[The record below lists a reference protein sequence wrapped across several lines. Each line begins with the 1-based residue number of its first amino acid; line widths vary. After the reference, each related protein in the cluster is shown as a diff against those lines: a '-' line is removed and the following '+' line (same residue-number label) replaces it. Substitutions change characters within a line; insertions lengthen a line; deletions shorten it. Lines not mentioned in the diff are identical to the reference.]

1 MKQLGLIALL
11 AVGMLLVG
19 CGSSNNNSD
28 NVNGHWTANLTDQSG
43 NPVFSFTT
51 DLNQN
56 SGSTVTGTNL
66 NFTTATPCFGS
77 DSTETGGFSFSGN
90 FNGQATGAFTL
101 TIQSG
106 TTNSNGNNTLNLQG
120 TLNNNNTVSG
130 TWVLSGNGAG
140 CTGSGNF
147 TMNRG

>member
-1 MKQLGLIALL
+1 MKQLGIIAFLGAAMLL
-11 AVGMLLVG
+11 AG
-19 CGSSNNNSD
+19 CGSSSNNSD
-28 NVNGHWTANLTDQSG
+28 NVNGHWTASLTDMSG

-51 DLNQN
+51 DLNQS
-56 SGSTVTGTNL
+56 SGSTVTRTNL
-66 NFTTATPCFGS
+66 SFTTATPCFGS

-90 FNGQATGAFTL
+90 FNGNASGAFTL

-106 TTNSNGNNTLNLQG
+106 TVNSNGNNTLNLQG
-120 TLNNNNTVSG
+120 TLQNNTVTG

>member
-1 MKQLGLIALL
+1 MKQLGIIMALGTAMLL
-11 AVGMLLVG
+11 AG
-19 CGSSNNNSD
+19 CGGSNSNSD
-28 NVNGHWTANLTDQSG
+28 TVSGHWTANLTDLSG

-56 SGSTVTGTNL
+56 SGGSTITGTNL

-90 FNGQATGAFTL
+90 FNGNASGAFTL

-106 TTNSNGNNTLNLQG
+106 TVNSNGNNTLNLQG
-120 TLNNNNTVSG
+120 TLNNNTVNG

>member
-1 MKQLGLIALL
+1 MKHWGLIALIGAAMFL
-11 AVGMLLVG
+11 GA
-19 CGSSNNNSD
+19 CGSSSNNND
-28 NVNGHWTANLTDQSG
+28 NVNGHWTANLTDMSG
-43 NPVFSFTT
+43 NPVFAFTT
-51 DLNQN
+51 DLNQS

-66 NFTTATPCFGS
+66 SFTTATPCFGS

-90 FNGQATGAFTL
+90 FNGQASGAFTL

-106 TTNSNGNNTLNLQG
+106 TVNSNGNNTLNLQG
-120 TLNNNNTVSG
+120 TLTNNNTLSG